1 MLRMSRMKILH
12 LNRSRR
18 EGKEIATSLVAAVVF
33 LEALGAVNTAIG
45 ADGIIYKQESTPGGY
60 CHLKF
65 HAIDEKSLST
75 NNPVLKG
82 PDSQDII
89 DFYGPCDEDPL
100 GKHQVEKQKAEELH
114 WLRKMSFPDNDR
126 PVGCTNRVVKALD
139 QDKTV
144 SVGFA
149 PTTKPCILSV
159 SSSRVD

>member
-1 MLRMSRMKILH
+1 MLGMSRMKTLH
-12 LNRSRR
+12 LNRRRR
-18 EGKEIATSLVAAVVF
+18 EGKGIATSLVAAVVF
-33 LEALGAVNTAIG
+33 LGDFGAANTAIG
-45 ADGIIYKQESTPGGY
+45 VDGIISKEELTPGY

-126 PVGCTNRVVKALD
+126 PVGCTNRIVKALE

-144 SVGFA
+144 FVGFA
-149 PTTKPCILSV
+149 ATNKPCIISV
-159 SSSRVD
+159 SSSRVV

>member
-1 MLRMSRMKILH
+1 MRILH
-12 LNRSRR
+12 LNRRRR

-33 LEALGAVNTAIG
+33 LGAVGAVKTAIG
-45 ADGIIYKQESTPGGY
+45 VDGIIYKEELTPGY